1 MSTHTLIQ
9 QNDSEISL
17 QAEEEISS
25 TMQKIKPKRNILGQ
39 TPETL
44 RSFFLS
50 IGEKPFRAIQVIQWI
65 HQKYALSFDEMT
77 DVSLSLRSKLSEY
90 FYFPE
95 LKVLSEQKSS
105 DGTRKWLFS
114 TDSGSAVEA
123 VYIPEP
129 QRRTLCVS
137 SQVGCELNC
146 RFCHTATQGF
156 ERNLSAAEIVSQLW
170 FANRFLREENL
181 PLISNVVF
189 MGMGEPLR
197 NLDAVLPTLELMLS
211 DYAYGLSKRR
221 VTVSTSGVVPGI
233 EALGNKIDVAIA
245 LSLHAPDNE
254 TRDKIVPLNKKYPLE
269 VLLPA
274 VQDYLDRFDRKNHV
288 TLEYVMLKGVN
299 DSEKQARQLGNLIHK
314 YFSGRAKLNLIPF
327 NTFPTTQFECTPAQD
342 IQNFAQILKDKGI
355 LTTVRK
361 TRGPDILGACGQLAG
376 DVHDKTRRR
385 QRYLQELASQNPSSE
400 AQQIVP

>member
-1 MSTHTLIQ
+1 MSAHTLMPQ
-9 QNDSEISL
+9 MPSGDLSE
-17 QAEEEISS
+17 
-25 TMQKIKPKRNILGQ
+25 KPRRNILGE
-39 TPETL
+39 TPASL

-50 IGEKPFRAIQVIQWI
+50 IGEKPFRATQVIQWI
-65 HQKYALSFDEMT
+65 HQKYAISFDEMT
-77 DVSLSLRSKLSEY
+77 DISLSVRKKLDGE
-90 FYFPE
+90 FYFPQRR
-95 LKVLSEQKSS
+95 VLSEQKSF
-105 DGTRKWLFS
+105 DGTRKWLFA

-146 RFCHTATQGF
+146 KFCHTATQGF
-156 ERNLSAAEIVSQLW
+156 ERNLSMAEIISQLW
-170 FANRFLREENL
+170 FANRFLRDENL
-181 PLISNVVF
+181 PLITNVVF

-211 DYAYGLSKRR
+211 DHAYGLSKRR

-233 EALGNKIDVAIA
+233 EALGDRVDVALA

-269 VLLPA
+269 ELLPA
-274 VQDYLDRFDRKNHV
+274 VQQYLDRFDRKNHV

-299 DSEKQARQLGNLIHK
+299 DSEKQARQLGNLINK

-327 NTFPTTQFECTPAQD
+327 NTFPTAQFECTPAPE
-342 IQNFAQILKDKGI
+342 IQRFAQMLKDKGI

-385 QRYLQELASQNPSSE
+385 QRYLQELASQTPLSS
-400 AQQIVP
+400 QQGQPIFQ